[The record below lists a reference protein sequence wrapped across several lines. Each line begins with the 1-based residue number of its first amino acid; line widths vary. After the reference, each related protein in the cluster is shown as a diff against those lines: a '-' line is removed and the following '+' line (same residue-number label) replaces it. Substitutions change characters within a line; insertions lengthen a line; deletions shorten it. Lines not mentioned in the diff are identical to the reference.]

1 MRADEQKRRTVMN
14 TEVAKGE
21 TSTTKDPWQLVEQ
34 NQGLVW
40 WMAKKMYP
48 LYRQRGL
55 SLLELDDFV
64 QEGLLGLWRAA
75 EKFDPAAGFQFS
87 TYASFWIRR
96 AMRRAV
102 VNQARVIRLPSEI
115 LAEQN
120 RLNRIVGQYW
130 QQGTTPSVEALATI
144 MGCSKERIVCLLVWQ
159 QDVKSL
165 QQPLTVNAD
174 EEENHLGDLLAAPDT
189 SIQREAEHQVQEMLA
204 CLSPVEQQVI
214 EHRYQIGSQTEHNSE
229 DIPLTF
235 TEVARR
241 LNMTT
246 ERVKSVEARALL
258 KMRYW
263 AAQGGIW
270 PLSVVGPV
278 QR

>member
-1 MRADEQKRRTVMN
+1 MN

-96 AMRRAV
+96 AMRRV
-102 VNQARVIRLPSEI
+102 VANQARVIRLPSEI

-120 RLNRIVGQYW
+120 QLNCIVGQCW
-130 QQGTTPSVEALATI
+130 QQGTPPSMEALATI
-144 MGCSKERIVCLLVWQ
+144 MGCSKERIVCLLAWQ

-174 EEENHLGDLLAAPDT
+174 EEENTLGDLLAAPDT
-189 SIQREAEHQVQEMLA
+189 SVQREAELLVQEMLS
-204 CLSPVEQQVI
+204 CLSPGEQQVI
-214 EHRYQIGSQTEHNSE
+214 EHRYLIGSQAKYSSE
-229 DIPLTF
+229 DIPQAF

-263 AAQGGIW
+263 AAQEGIW
-270 PLSVVGPV
+270 SLEVKSIVGPT
-278 QR
+278 RR